1 MKTIVVQSILA
12 LTTATMAYVAYKYPF
27 KKVDGQTGEFADID
41 HLISLQSDH
50 LFRAKLTT

>member
-1 MKTIVVQSILA
+1 
-12 LTTATMAYVAYKYPF
+12 MAELQKAAM
-27 KKVDGQTGEFADID
+27 GGEFADID